1 MSKQDKVKRMR
12 DALSHKEYD
21 RVPIGDFFWTGFMK
35 SARTKWGDD
44 FDPYRHFDLDYI
56 VINPNMD
63 PHVKDFEIL
72 EEKGEDILVRTGFEA
87 NVRRRGDAPMPHF
100 EEFSIKTPDDMA
112 SFKFEDDN
120 IAERLTRSGDDQIN
134 CLGDTLVRN
143 IPSWMD
149 RANSYKDDFCLF
161 GSICEMYEFVW
172 RILGTENVLFW
183 IALEPEKFK
192 AFVDRAADFMQKILE
207 SQIETGLL
215 DGMYIWGDVAYV
227 NGMLFSP
234 DMWRDIF
241 KPHVERYIKTCHD
254 AGLMVIYH
262 GCGDA
267 RVIYQDFVDM
277 DLDAYNPLEVKAHLD
292 VVEIEKQYRNRLS
305 FVGNIDVR
313 ELESGDKSRI
323 KKELLYKLRA
333 ANGGG
338 WICQSD
344 HSVSSDVAPESYA
357 YLVELLKEYGKY
369 PLDMK
374 RIDAELANLK

>member
-1 MSKQDKVKRMR
+1 M
-12 DALSHKEYD
+12 
-21 RVPIGDFFWTGFMK
+21 
-35 SARTKWGDD
+35 
-44 FDPYRHFDLDYI
+44 
-56 VINPNMD
+56 
-63 PHVKDFEIL
+63 
-72 EEKGEDILVRTGFEA
+72 
-87 NVRRRGDAPMPHF
+87 
-100 EEFSIKTPDDMA
+100 
-112 SFKFEDDN
+112 
-120 IAERLTRSGDDQIN
+120 
-134 CLGDTLVRN
+134 
-143 IPSWMD
+143 
-149 RANSYKDDFCLF
+149 F

-192 AFVDRAADFMQKILE
+192 EFVDRAADFMQKILE

-277 DLDAYNPLEVKAHLD
+277 GLDAYNPLEVKAHLD

-313 ELESGDKSRI
+313 ELESGDRARI

-333 ANGGG
+333 AKGGG
-338 WICQSD
+338 AGY
-344 HSVSSDVAPESYA
+344 VSPTILYQAMLHRRA
-357 YLVELLKEYGKY
+357 MLT
-369 PLDMK
+369 
-374 RIDAELANLK
+374 